1 MQPTRDEMTSRGE
14 ADGRR
19 RRPRAPQRRKP
30 RPATR
35 PELLVLV
42 SLFCVYVLAGK
53 VGLSL
58 AFVHASASAV
68 WPPTGIALAALLM
81 LGYRAWPAVFAG
93 AFVVNVT
100 TAGSVATSL
109 GIAAGNT
116 LEGMVGAYL
125 VTRFAHGVGAFDRAQ
140 DVFKFAG
147 LAAGLSTILSATS
160 GVTCLALGGYANW
173 ADSGRIWLTWWLG
186 DAAGALIITPVL
198 VLWARTAP
206 GDLLRGRPFETTGL
220 FLSTI
225 LVGLAVFGQSGAL
238 FGLTTLPL
246 TFLSTAPLIWAAFR
260 FKPREAA
267 TLMAALSGIAIGQTL
282 RGSGPFAAA
291 TANESLLLLQA
302 FMATVFLMILPAAA
316 VVEDRR
322 RVEQE
327 RENLLARERA
337 ARAEAEGADRVKD
350 EFLAMVRHE
359 LHNPLAV
366 MISAVSV
373 LERLGDP
380 EDIAVRARGA
390 IRHQITHLSRLIDD
404 LLDVAGVSGGRIVL
418 ACRPLNLAASVER
431 TVSVLADTGR
441 LERHVVDVRVEPV
454 WVHADPAR
462 LDQIVSRLLTNATR
476 YTPPGGAIR
485 ACVAEEG
492 GDAVL
497 RVEDSGVGI
506 APELLPQIFDLFTQA
521 ERPADRRPDGLGVGL
536 ALVRRL
542 VELHGGRAEA
552 SSDGPGCGSV
562 FVVRLPR
569 IAAPRGETVRM
580 AGPPPVQ
587 CRRALIVE
595 DDADARKMLRLALE
609 LAGHEVDVVDDGYQ
623 ALNVAA
629 IHRPEV
635 VLISTD
641 LPGLDGYEVARR
653 LRVTLPGAEMRILA
667 LTPHGQPFDRLRG
680 LDFDTH
686 LTKPVDPRELD
697 WITRR
702 WATAAAD
709 ATYPQI
715 VDKFVRKIGPSTVR
729 AWR

>member
-1 MQPTRDEMTSRGE
+1 MTSRGE
-14 ADGRR
+14 ANGSH
-19 RRPRAPQRRKP
+19 RRPRAPRRPQSRP
-30 RPATR
+30 RAR
-35 PELLVLV
+35 PGLLVLTA
-42 SLFCVYVLAGK
+42 LFSVYVLAGK

-58 AFVHASASAV
+58 AFIHASASAV
-68 WPPTGIALAALLM
+68 WPPTGIALAAFLM

-125 VTRFAHGVGAFDRAQ
+125 VNRFAHGAGTFDRAQ

-147 LAAGLSTILSATS
+147 LAAGLSTILSATT

-173 ADSGRIWLTWWLG
+173 ADLGRIWLTWWLG
-186 DAAGALIITPVL
+186 DATGALIITPLL

-206 GDLLRGRPFETTGL
+206 DDVPRGRPLETAGL

-225 LVGLAVFGQSGAL
+225 LLGLAVFGQDRAL
-238 FGLTTLPL
+238 FGLTTFPL
-246 TFLSTAPLIWAAFR
+246 TFLSTPPLVWAAFR

-267 TLMAALSGIAIGQTL
+267 TLMAVLSGIAIGQTL
-282 RGSGPFAAA
+282 RGSGPFATA

-302 FMATVFLMILPAAA
+302 FLGTVFLMILPAAA
-316 VVEDRR
+316 VVEERR
-322 RVEQE
+322 RGTRE
-327 RENLLARERA
+327 REDLLVREQA
-337 ARAEAEGADRVKD
+337 ARAEAEGAERAKD
-350 EFLAMVRHE
+350 EFLATVRHQ

-366 MISAVSV
+366 IISAVSV
-373 LERLGDP
+373 LERIGDP
-380 EDIAVRARGA
+380 DDIAVRARGA

-418 ACRPLNLAASVER
+418 ACRPLNLGTSVER
-431 TVSVLADTGR
+431 SVSVLADTGR

-454 WVHADPAR
+454 WVNADPAR
-462 LDQIVSRLLTNATR
+462 LDQIVSSLLTNAVK

-485 ACVAEEG
+485 VRVGEEG
-492 GDAVL
+492 GEAVL
-497 RVEDSGVGI
+497 RVEDTGVGI
-506 APELLPQIFDLFTQA
+506 APELLPRIFDLFAQD
-521 ERPADRRPDGLGVGL
+521 ERRSDRRPDGLGVGL

-542 VELHGGRAEA
+542 VELHGGLAAA

-569 IAAPRGETVRM
+569 IAAPWPEAERGRTARPS
-580 AGPPPVQ
+580 ASQ

-595 DDADARKMLRLALE
+595 DDADARMMLRLALE
-609 LAGHEVDVVDDGYQ
+609 LAGHEVQVVDDGYK
-623 ALNVAA
+623 ALNIAA

-641 LPGLDGYEVARR
+641 LRGMDGYEVARR
-653 LRVTLPGAEMRILA
+653 LRVTLEGAEMRLFA
-667 LTPHGQPFDRLRG
+667 LTAQGQPFDRLRG
-680 LDFDTH
+680 LDFSAH
-686 LTKPVDPRELD
+686 LVKPVDLRELAL
-697 WITRR
+697 ITAR
-702 WATAAAD
+702 WSSPSSNPVNRSYPQVVDKSVVKAAD
-709 ATYPQI
+709 P
-715 VDKFVRKIGPSTVR
+715 GPNYAS
-729 AWR
+729 

>member
-1 MQPTRDEMTSRGE
+1 
-14 ADGRR
+14 
-19 RRPRAPQRRKP
+19 
-30 RPATR
+30 
-35 PELLVLV
+35 V
-42 SLFCVYVLAGK
+42 
-53 VGLSL
+53 
-58 AFVHASASAV
+58 
-68 WPPTGIALAALLM
+68 
-81 LGYRAWPAVFAG
+81 
-93 AFVVNVT
+93 
-100 TAGSVATSL
+100 
-109 GIAAGNT
+109 
-116 LEGMVGAYL
+116 
-125 VTRFAHGVGAFDRAQ
+125 
-140 DVFKFAG
+140 
-147 LAAGLSTILSATS
+147 
-160 GVTCLALGGYANW
+160 
-173 ADSGRIWLTWWLG
+173 
-186 DAAGALIITPVL
+186 
-198 VLWARTAP
+198 
-206 GDLLRGRPFETTGL
+206 
-220 FLSTI
+220 
-225 LVGLAVFGQSGAL
+225 
-238 FGLTTLPL
+238 
-246 TFLSTAPLIWAAFR
+246 
-260 FKPREAA
+260 
-267 TLMAALSGIAIGQTL
+267 
-282 RGSGPFAAA
+282 
-291 TANESLLLLQA
+291 
-302 FMATVFLMILPAAA
+302 
-316 VVEDRR
+316 
-322 RVEQE
+322 
-327 RENLLARERA
+327 
-337 ARAEAEGADRVKD
+337 EAEGADRVKD
-350 EFLAMVRHE
+350 EFLAMVRQE

-485 ACVAEEG
+485 ACVGEEG

-506 APELLPQIFDLFTQA
+506 APEVLPRIFDLFTQD
-521 ERPADRRPDGLGVGL
+521 ERPADPRPDGLGVGL

-569 IAAPRGETVRM
+569 IAAPRGETVRT
-580 AGPPPVQ
+580 AGPPAVP

-609 LAGHEVDVVDDGYQ
+609 LAGHEVDVADDGFQ

-680 LDFDTH
+680 LDFDGH
-686 LTKPVDPRELD
+686 LPKPVDPRELD
-697 WITRR
+697 RITRR

-715 VDKFVRKIGPSTVR
+715 VDKFVRTTGPSTVR